1 MKDFKG
7 KDLRFK
13 LAVVFS
19 ALSVFLFL
27 FVILINIP
35 NLKEGTFSSVY
46 FWIVTVVGMIVSVGM
61 AYIGAVYAS
70 HLVAKPIQDIVD
82 RLKEIEK
89 GDFTI
94 ETSATGYAEVN
105 ELSYTVNKMTTSLSE
120 LINTVMDNT
129 QQLKGISS
137 IVNMASQETADSAN
151 QEAAAVA
158 ETSATLEELTR
169 SFKSVATGAEFV
181 KELSGG
187 TLQASQDA
195 FALVIDG
202 KEKIEDVEVK
212 TTELGSASLELLDTS
227 NSIGQIVSIIQSINS
242 QAKILALNTAIEAA
256 RLSGSDK
263 SGFDVVAR
271 EMRSLTDSIG
281 DETKRIEE
289 LIKNVQAVSNK
300 IILIAEKQAS
310 SVKIASVAAE
320 SSSKVFREIVNSME
334 NTASASEEI
343 MVASK
348 QQESASSQV
357 SDAMTMVSGASLS
370 NAQSAK
376 EVTKAIEEMNRY
388 TAEILSNIQ
397 RFKTKK
403 KVD

>member
-13 LAVVFS
+13 LGIVFS
-19 ALSVFLFL
+19 ALSVFLF
-27 FVILINIP
+27 FIVILINIP
-35 NLKEGTFSSVY
+35 NLKEGTFISVY
-46 FWIVTVVGMIVSVGM
+46 FWIVTVIGMIVSVGM
-61 AYIGAVYAS
+61 AYIGAIYAS

-271 EMRSLTDSIG
+271 EMRTLTDSIG

-289 LIKNVQAVSNK
+289 LIKNVQEVSNK